1 MNIHNAA
8 VLVINNQTMA
18 VEAYVGSAD
27 FMNGYDGGQVDG
39 VRAVRSPG
47 STLKPLLYAVAFD
60 KGLMT
65 PKTVLNDV
73 PTSFSGYE
81 PENYD
86 RQFYGPITVESALA
100 NSLNVPA
107 VKTLQQVSTPKFLEY
122 LKKAGFETIKKQSKG
137 LGLSV
142 ILGGC
147 GVTLEELTRL
157 FAAFANGGQ
166 IANLN
171 FVAPNATENPPKK
184 TA

>member
-1 MNIHNAA
+1 
-8 VLVINNQTMA
+8 NNQTMA

-27 FMNGYDGGQVDG
+27 FSNAYDGGQVDG

-47 STLKPLLYAVAFD
+47 STLKPLLYALAFD

-73 PTSFSGYE
+73 PTNFSGYE

-107 VKTLQQVSTPKFLEY
+107 VKTLQQVSTPAFVGY
-122 LKKAGFETIKKQSKG
+122 L
-137 LGLSV
+137 
-142 ILGGC
+142 
-147 GVTLEELTRL
+147 
-157 FAAFANGGQ
+157 
-166 IANLN
+166 
-171 FVAPNATENPPKK
+171 
-184 TA
+184 